1 MSCRFEQQ
9 SVVANARFLPC
20 IVRNEPA
27 QSSLLSKGLVI
38 DSQIRGVSL
47 SGWGGVWCMR
57 MLQCSC
63 LCPTHHE
70 WN

>member
-1 MSCRFEQQ
+1 MTCRFEQQ

-38 DSQIRGVSL
+38 DSQIRRVSL
-47 SGWGGVWCMR
+47 SGWGGVCCMR